1 VADAAL
7 EGRPSL
13 VAGDVKAALLEA
25 LAPVWAATLAGLS
38 AQPDLAHP
46 EEVLFVVQLVPER
59 LQVIRESPSVEQ
71 PAVLLVSATFGA
83 VCADDGSALRDA
95 LAAYVAGVL
104 SAHVREAADRA
115 LRYARAVRGV
125 GGLLLAV
132 RPANGETRL
141 FLARPGADLGSA
153 LDLGGIGWQVTAH

>member
-1 VADAAL
+1 MADAAL
-7 EGRPSL
+7 AGRPSL

-25 LAPVWAATLAGLS
+25 VAPLWAATLAGLS

-46 EEVLFVVQLVPER
+46 EEILFVVQLVPER
-59 LQVIRESPSVEQ
+59 IQVVREARPVEQ
-71 PAVLLVSATFGA
+71 PAVLLVSARFGA

-104 SAHVREAADRA
+104 SAHVPEAADRA
-115 LRYARAVRGV
+115 LRYARATRGV

-132 RPANGETRL
+132 RPATGETRL

-153 LDLGGIGWQVTAH
+153 LDLGGIGEQLTVH